1 VIRLTGQPR
10 RNNKTIREEHMIG
23 KVPNMIGKIPA
34 AAVLLAVLTVP
45 ALSQQHFS
53 VTIAAGQPPAALP
66 SLALVGKY
74 FIPEVDKRIKE
85 AKIDV
90 VIDWKEAYAGSL
102 LKPYQMLDGI
112 KDGLADIGFVPTIF
126 FPDKLPLENIT
137 LVAPFLT
144 TDIVLLS
151 RVMNKLHD
159 TVPAFTQQYDKFN
172 VIRLGGTG
180 ADSFELLTTFPVK
193 TVEDVKGR
201 KIGTAGAALAWL
213 RGTGATPVQ
222 SNMMEYYNSTKNG
235 VFEGFIVFPSAFP
248 AMKYPEAAPYIAKV
262 GFGAQYSVAL
272 MANKDS
278 FKKLPPAVQ
287 KIMLEVGREWGVKS
301 DEAYMTAGENGYK
314 MLPAFKATLY
324 EFPES
329 ERKRWAD
336 AMPNIAKEWAASMEK
351 QGVPGNQALTALMD
365 EARKAGIKP
374 VRDWDR
380 Q

>member
-1 VIRLTGQPR
+1 MIT
-10 RNNKTIREEHMIG
+10 KTFG
-23 KVPNMIGKIPA
+23 A
-34 AAVLLAVLTVP
+34 ALLLAAISTSAFAQQRITITV
-45 ALSQQHFS
+45 
-53 VTIAAGQPPAALP
+53 AAGQPPAALP
-66 SLALVGKY
+66 SLALVGKL
-74 FIPEVDKRIKE
+74 FIPEVNKRIKD
-85 AKIDV
+85 AKIDFT
-90 VIDWKEAYAGSL
+90 INWKEAYAGSL

-112 KDGLADIGFVPTIF
+112 KDGLADIGFMPTIF

-159 TVPAFTQQYDKFN
+159 TMPAFTQQYDKFN
-172 VIRLGGTG
+172 LIRLGGTG
-180 ADSFELLTTFPVK
+180 ADSYELLTTFPVK
-193 TVEDVKGR
+193 SVDDVKGR

-235 VFEGFIVFPSAFP
+235 VFEGFIVFPSSFP
-248 AMKYPEAAPYIAKV
+248 AMKKPEAAPYMARV
-262 GFGAQYSVAL
+262 GVGAQYAVVL
-272 MANKDS
+272 TMNKDS

-287 KIMLEVGREWGVKS
+287 KIMLEVGREWAAKS
-301 DEAYMTAGENGYK
+301 DQAYMTAGEKGYAS
-314 MLPAFKATLY
+314 LPSFKATLY
-324 EFPES
+324 EFPEA
-329 ERKRWAD
+329 ERKKWAN
-336 AMPNIAKEWAASMEK
+336 AMPNIAKEWAAAMEK
-351 QGVPGNQALTALMD
+351 QGIPGNQALAALMD

>member
-1 VIRLTGQPR
+1 MIT
-10 RNNKTIREEHMIG
+10 KTFG
-23 KVPNMIGKIPA
+23 A
-34 AAVLLAVLTVP
+34 ALLLAAISTSAFAQQRITITV
-45 ALSQQHFS
+45 
-53 VTIAAGQPPAALP
+53 AAGQPPAALP
-66 SLALVGKY
+66 SLALVGKL
-74 FIPEVDKRIKE
+74 FIPEVNKRIKD
-85 AKIDV
+85 AKIDFT
-90 VIDWKEAYAGSL
+90 INWKEAYAGSL

-112 KDGLADIGFVPTIF
+112 KDGLADIGFMPTIF

-159 TVPAFTQQYDKFN
+159 TMQAFTQQYDKFN
-172 VIRLGGTG
+172 LIRLGGTG
-180 ADSFELLTTFPVK
+180 ADSYELLTTFPVK
-193 TVEDVKGR
+193 SVDDVKGR

-235 VFEGFIVFPSAFP
+235 VFEGFIVFPSSFP
-248 AMKYPEAAPYIAKV
+248 AMKYPEAAPYMARV
-262 GFGAQYSVAL
+262 GFGAQYAVVL
-272 MANKDS
+272 TMNKDS

-287 KIMLEVGREWGVKS
+287 KIMLEVGREWAAKS
-301 DEAYMTAGENGYK
+301 DQAYMTAGEKGYAS
-314 MLPAFKATLY
+314 LPSFKATLY
-324 EFPES
+324 EFPEA
-329 ERKRWAD
+329 ERKKWAN
-336 AMPNIAKEWAASMEK
+336 AMPNIAKEWAAAMEK
-351 QGVPGNQALTALMD
+351 QGIPGNQALAALMD

>member
-1 VIRLTGQPR
+1 MIT
-10 RNNKTIREEHMIG
+10 KTFG
-23 KVPNMIGKIPA
+23 A
-34 AAVLLAVLTVP
+34 ALLLAAISTSAFAQQRITITV
-45 ALSQQHFS
+45 
-53 VTIAAGQPPAALP
+53 AAGQPPAALP
-66 SLALVGKY
+66 SLALVGKL
-74 FIPEVDKRIKE
+74 FIPEVNKRIKD
-85 AKIDV
+85 AKIDFT
-90 VIDWKEAYAGSL
+90 INWKEAYAGSL

-112 KDGLADIGFVPTIF
+112 KDGLADIGFMPTIF

-159 TVPAFTQQYDKFN
+159 TMPAFTQQYDKFN
-172 VIRLGGTG
+172 LIRLGGTG
-180 ADSFELLTTFPVK
+180 ADSYELLTTFPVK
-193 TVEDVKGR
+193 SVDDVKGR

-235 VFEGFIVFPSAFP
+235 VFEGFIVFPSSFP
-248 AMKYPEAAPYIAKV
+248 AMKYPEAAPYMARV
-262 GFGAQYSVAL
+262 GFGAQYAVVL
-272 MANKDS
+272 TMNKDS

-287 KIMLEVGREWGVKS
+287 KIMLEVGREWAAKS
-301 DEAYMTAGENGYK
+301 DQAYMTAGEKGYAS
-314 MLPAFKATLY
+314 LPSFKATLY
-324 EFPES
+324 EFPEA
-329 ERKRWAD
+329 ERKKWAN
-336 AMPNIAKEWAASMEK
+336 AMPNIAKEWAAAMEK
-351 QGVPGNQALTALMD
+351 QGIPGNQALAALMD

>member
-1 VIRLTGQPR
+1 MIT
-10 RNNKTIREEHMIG
+10 KTFG
-23 KVPNMIGKIPA
+23 A
-34 AAVLLAVLTVP
+34 ALLLAAISTSAFAQQRITITV
-45 ALSQQHFS
+45 
-53 VTIAAGQPPAALP
+53 AAGQPPAALP
-66 SLALVGKY
+66 SLALVGKL
-74 FIPEVDKRIKE
+74 FIPEVNKRIKD
-85 AKIDV
+85 AKIDFT
-90 VIDWKEAYAGSL
+90 INWKEAYAGSL

-112 KDGLADIGFVPTIF
+112 KDGLADIGFMPTIF

-159 TVPAFTQQYDKFN
+159 TMPALTQQYDKFN
-172 VIRLGGTG
+172 LIRLGGTG
-180 ADSFELLTTFPVK
+180 ADSYELLTTFPVK
-193 TVEDVKGR
+193 SVDDVKGR

-235 VFEGFIVFPSAFP
+235 VFEGFIVFPSSFP
-248 AMKYPEAAPYIAKV
+248 AMKYPEAAPYMARV
-262 GFGAQYSVAL
+262 GFGAQYAVVL
-272 MANKDS
+272 TMNKDS

-287 KIMLEVGREWGVKS
+287 KIMLEVGREWAAKS
-301 DEAYMTAGENGYK
+301 DQAYMTAGEKGYAS
-314 MLPAFKATLY
+314 LPSFKATLY
-324 EFPES
+324 EFPEA
-329 ERKRWAD
+329 ERKKWAN
-336 AMPNIAKEWAASMEK
+336 AMPNIAKEWAAAMEK
-351 QGVPGNQALTALMD
+351 QGIPGNQALAALMD

>member
-1 VIRLTGQPR
+1 
-10 RNNKTIREEHMIG
+10 MIA
-23 KVPNMIGKIPA
+23 KVLGAVALSVALMATPAFAQQKIS
-34 AAVLLAVLTVP
+34 LTV
-45 ALSQQHFS
+45 
-53 VTIAAGQPPAALP
+53 AAGQPPAALP
-66 SLALVGKY
+66 SLALVNSF
-74 FIPEVDKRIKE
+74 FIPEVNKRIK
-85 AKIDV
+85 AANIDFT
-90 VIDWKEAYAGSL
+90 IDWKEAYAGSL

-112 KDGLADIGFVPTIF
+112 KDGIADIGFMPTIF

-137 LVAPFLT
+137 LAAPFLT

-159 TVPAFTQQYDKFN
+159 TLPAFTQQYDKFN
-172 VIRLGGTG
+172 LLRLGGTG

-193 TVEDVKGR
+193 SVGDVKGR

-235 VFEGFIVFPSAFP
+235 VFEGFIVFPSSFP

-262 GFGAQYSVAL
+262 GFGAQYSVVL
-272 MANKDS
+272 SMNKDS

-287 KIMLEVGREWGVKS
+287 KIMQEVGREWGVKS
-301 DEAYMTAGENGYK
+301 DQAYMTAGEKGYAS
-314 MLPAFKATLY
+314 LPSFKATLY
-324 EFPES
+324 EFPDA
-329 ERKRWAD
+329 ERKKWAN
-336 AMPNIAKEWAASMEK
+336 AMPNIAKEWAAAMEK
-351 QGVPGNQALTALMD
+351 QGIPGNQALAALMD

>member
-1 VIRLTGQPR
+1 MIRKLS
-10 RNNKTIREEHMIG
+10 I
-23 KVPNMIGKIPA
+23 A
-34 AAVLLAVLTVP
+34 AALLATLAVP
-45 ALSQQHFS
+45 AFAQQRVS

-74 FIPEVDKRIKE
+74 FIPEVDKRIKD
-85 AKIDV
+85 AKLDV

-112 KDGLADIGFVPTIF
+112 KDGLADIGFMPTIF

-137 LVAPFLT
+137 LAAPFLT
-144 TDIVLLS
+144 TDLALLS
-151 RVMNKLHD
+151 RVMNRLHD
-159 TVPAFTQQYDKFN
+159 TLPSFTQQYDKFN
-172 VIRLGGTG
+172 LIRLGGTG

-193 TVEDVKGR
+193 SIDDLKGR

-248 AMKYPEAAPYIAKV
+248 AMKYPEAAPFMAKV
-262 GFGAQYSVAL
+262 GFGAQYSVVL
-272 MANKDS
+272 TMNKDS

-287 KIMLEVGREWGVKS
+287 KIMQEVGREWAVKS
-301 DEAYMTAGENGYK
+301 DQAYMTAGENGYK
-314 MLPAFKATLY
+314 MLPSFKATLY
-324 EFPES
+324 EFPEA

-351 QGVPGNQALTALMD
+351 QGIPGNQALSALMD

-374 VRDWDR
+374 VRDWDK

>member
-1 VIRLTGQPR
+1 
-10 RNNKTIREEHMIG
+10 
-23 KVPNMIGKIPA
+23 MIGKIPA
-34 AAVLLAVLTVP
+34 AAALLAVLTVP

-248 AMKYPEAAPYIAKV
+248 AMKYPEAAPYIAKI

-336 AMPNIAKEWAASMEK
+336 AMPNIAKEWAESMEK
-351 QGVPGNQALTALMD
+351 QGVPGNRALTALME

>member
-1 VIRLTGQPR
+1 MIT
-10 RNNKTIREEHMIG
+10 KTFG
-23 KVPNMIGKIPA
+23 A
-34 AAVLLAVLTVP
+34 ALLLAAISTSAFAQQRITITV
-45 ALSQQHFS
+45 
-53 VTIAAGQPPAALP
+53 AAGQPPAALP
-66 SLALVGKY
+66 SLALVGKL
-74 FIPEVDKRIKE
+74 FIPEVDKRIKD
-85 AKIDV
+85 AKIDFT
-90 VIDWKEAYAGSL
+90 IDWKEAYAGSL

-112 KDGLADIGFVPTIF
+112 KDGLADIGFMPTIF

-159 TVPAFTQQYDKFN
+159 TMPAFTQQYDKFN
-172 VIRLGGTG
+172 LIRLGGTG
-180 ADSFELLTTFPVK
+180 ADSYELLTTFPVK
-193 TVEDVKGR
+193 SVDDVKGR

-235 VFEGFIVFPSAFP
+235 VFEGFIVFPSSFP
-248 AMKYPEAAPYIAKV
+248 AMKYPEAAPYMAKV
-262 GFGAQYSVAL
+262 GFGAQYAVVL
-272 MANKDS
+272 TMNKDS

-287 KIMLEVGREWGVKS
+287 KIVQEVGREWGAKS
-301 DEAYMTAGENGYK
+301 DQAYMTAGEKGYAS
-314 MLPAFKATLY
+314 LPSFKATLY
-324 EFPES
+324 EFPEA
-329 ERKRWAD
+329 ERKKWAN
-336 AMPNIAKEWAASMEK
+336 AMPNIAKEWAAAMEK
-351 QGVPGNQALTALMD
+351 QGIPGNQALAALMD